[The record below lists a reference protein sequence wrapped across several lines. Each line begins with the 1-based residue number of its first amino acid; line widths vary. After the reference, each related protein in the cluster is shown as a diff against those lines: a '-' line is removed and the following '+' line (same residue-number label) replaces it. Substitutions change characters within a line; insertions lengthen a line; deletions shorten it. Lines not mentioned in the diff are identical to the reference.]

1 MDTENKNISIPFHWS
16 GSVRAIT
23 LVTLIVLIG
32 TGLYL
37 ETKIWPEGMLWLK
50 YLLRTVISGT
60 ILIGLGYMPIRL
72 KANNEKI
79 TVSRLFGSLTIPVD
93 EILEAGILQKTD
105 INDSIRL
112 FGSGGLFGF
121 LGLFKNTRLGKY
133 TMYATDLDHLLFIRT
148 RNRKYVFSCSRSEEL
163 LEYIDL
169 RLKQHNG
176 AK

>member
-23 LVTLIVLIG
+23 IVTLIVLIG
-32 TGLYL
+32 TGFYL

-72 KANNEKI
+72 KASKERI

-105 INDSIRL
+105 ISDSIRL

-121 LGLFKNTRLGKY
+121 LGLFRNTSLGKY